1 MSFELFYAG
10 DLRSQEIFYSDP
22 KNYISP
28 LDKYDK
34 FIQQMD
40 ALANE
45 IKKLKTEEE
54 NIFPIEDK
62 QEEMVALVQKE
73 FSQQVLD
80 ECCDSGEENYYIH
93 DSSGRLEVDDEEIS
107 IKDFFG
113 DDYEKW
119 EKERDE
125 RLDKLD
131 WYLIHDVLNS
141 GVHYT
146 GRVEEGEFD
155 KKKLTM
161 KNNCFHYDD
170 EPIIDPDGTDR
181 VGTDLSLYV
190 CGRCIGIEPVWAEDE
205 DKEEENKVP
214 LGEGFMYPDL
224 KKYCFW
230 KRSAA
235 EVDIDYEGASDSF
248 TFTPCFGDFKGEFED
263 LEKYLVEE
271 YVKKYKLEWCD
282 VEIEWLRHCHYEIN
296 PETKELGE
304 FLESS
309 GIEGVSWEWN
319 KETQEFQDRE
329 EEEEDDDD
337 ED

>member
-1 MSFELFYAG
+1 M
-10 DLRSQEIFYSDP
+10 
-22 KNYISP
+22 
-28 LDKYDK
+28 
-34 FIQQMD
+34 
-40 ALANE
+40 
-45 IKKLKTEEE
+45 
-54 NIFPIEDK
+54 
-62 QEEMVALVQKE
+62 
-73 FSQQVLD
+73 
-80 ECCDSGEENYYIH
+80 
-93 DSSGRLEVDDEEIS
+93 
-107 IKDFFG
+107 
-113 DDYEKW
+113 
-119 EKERDE
+119 
-125 RLDKLD
+125 
-131 WYLIHDVLNS
+131 
-141 GVHYT
+141 
-146 GRVEEGEFD
+146 
-155 KKKLTM
+155 
-161 KNNCFHYDD
+161 
-170 EPIIDPDGTDR
+170 
-181 VGTDLSLYV
+181 
-190 CGRCIGIEPVWAEDE
+190 
-205 DKEEENKVP
+205 ENKVP

-329 EEEEDDDD
+329 EEEEEED
-337 ED
+337 EEEDTPEERLQYLKKTLDEVLKEFAEGMVREEDRETNENYVQQLKDEIKALESTF